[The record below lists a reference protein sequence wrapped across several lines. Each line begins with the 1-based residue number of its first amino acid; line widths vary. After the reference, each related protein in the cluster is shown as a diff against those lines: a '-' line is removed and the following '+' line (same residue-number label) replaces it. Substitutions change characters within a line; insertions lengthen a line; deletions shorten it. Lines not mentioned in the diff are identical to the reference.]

1 MTNVVALTSPLDRF
15 DDVQVVQTWDE
26 KQLVA
31 TLERAS
37 LLDLQKVLKVQPIKA
52 AGLSSAPT
60 RRARF
65 MPVAEAVANIRL
77 NAAEGERSMLE
88 LNGVVVPEEKVA
100 EVMALVEMYA
110 KVKVV
115 EEVSRQ
121 TSKAIEV
128 NMAPQNVRDQISA
141 LTATSGKSSFN
152 IVNLGVVVDKYH
164 LWRRSF
170 PRIQPFYAVKSN
182 PDEMIVRTLHVA
194 GAGFDCAS
202 KVELEAVLKLPGIDV
217 NDIIFANPC
226 KQVEHIL
233 YAKEQNVQMMT
244 FDNPFELDKIHKH
257 FPEAK
262 LVLRLLPDDSHSLM
276 PFGSKFGASFS
287 EAQALIA
294 QCKSLGM
301 SLIGVSFHVG
311 SGCFSSIAW
320 IEALKLARLVFDEAK
335 KFGYTMNLVDIGGGF
350 PGLETGNL
358 PLGVIGP
365 DVAPI
370 ADQLFGP
377 EVRII
382 AEPGRFFCTQSTTLA
397 VTVVS
402 KRERLVSVPIQN
414 AAAEQYD
421 DAKTH
426 TLEPE
431 FQLYLSDGIYGSMNC
446 VVFDHA
452 VLDPTHLNDLAA
464 QRPVQRTTMWGP
476 TCDSIDV
483 VVKGIPFPDTH
494 IGEWIFFENMG
505 AYTTAA
511 ASSFNG
517 FAPPTAFYVVNP

>member
-1 MTNVVALTSPLDRF
+1 
-15 DDVQVVQTWDE
+15 
-26 KQLVA
+26 
-31 TLERAS
+31 
-37 LLDLQKVLKVQPIKA
+37 
-52 AGLSSAPT
+52 
-60 RRARF
+60 
-65 MPVAEAVANIRL
+65 
-77 NAAEGERSMLE
+77 MLE
-88 LNGVVVPEEKVA
+88 LNGVQVPEEKLS
-100 EVMALVEMYA
+100 EVMSLVEMYA
-110 KVKVV
+110 KVKVM
-115 EEVSRQ
+115 EELSRQ
-121 TSKAIEV
+121 TSKQIEV
-128 NMAPQNVRDQISA
+128 NMAPQNIRDQILSM
-141 LTATSGKSSFN
+141 TTTGRSSFN
-152 IVNLGVVVDKYH
+152 VVNLGTVVEKYH
-164 LWRRSF
+164 LWRRCF

-182 PDEMIVRTLHVA
+182 PDDMIVRTLHVA
-194 GAGFDCAS
+194 GTGFDCAS
-202 KVELEAVLKLPGIDV
+202 KVELEQVLKMPGIDV

-233 YAKEQNVQMMT
+233 YAKEHNVQMMT
-244 FDNPFELDKIHKH
+244 FDNPFELEKIHKH
-257 FPEAK
+257 YADAK

-301 SLIGVSFHVG
+301 ALVGVSFHVG

-320 IEALKLARLVFDEAK
+320 IEALKLSRLVFDEAK
-335 KFGYTMNLVDIGGGF
+335 KYGYVMNLVDIGGGF
-350 PGLETGNL
+350 PGLENGNL
-358 PLGVIGP
+358 PLSAIGP

-402 KRERLVSVPIQN
+402 KRERVVSVPIPVDPAN
-414 AAAEQYD
+414 PDGE
-421 DAKTH
+421 KTAN
-426 TLEPE
+426 LEPE

-452 VLDPTHLNDLAA
+452 VLDPTHLNLDAA
-464 QRPVQRTTMWGP
+464 ERTVQRTTMWGP

-483 VVKGIPFPDTH
+483 VVKGIPFPDTNV
-494 IGEWIFFENMG
+494 GEWIFFENMG

-517 FAPPTAFYVVNP
+517 FAPPAPFYVLNP

>member
-1 MTNVVALTSPLDRF
+1 MSNVVALTSPLDRF
-15 DDVQVVQTWDE
+15 DDVQVVPVQEWDE

-31 TLERAS
+31 ILERAS
-37 LLDLQKVLKVQPIKA
+37 LLELQKVLKVHPVKA
-52 AGLSSAPT
+52 AGLSSAPA
-60 RRARF
+60 RRGRF
-65 MPVAEAVANIRL
+65 MPVMEAVANIRL
-77 NAAEGERSMLE
+77 NAGEGERSMLE
-88 LNGVVVPEEKVA
+88 LNGVQVPEEKLS
-100 EVMALVEMYA
+100 EVMSLVEMYA
-110 KVKVV
+110 KVKVM
-115 EEVSRQ
+115 EELSRQ
-121 TSKAIEV
+121 TSKQIEV
-128 NMAPQNVRDQISA
+128 NMAPQNIRDQILSM
-141 LTATSGKSSFN
+141 TTTGRSSFN
-152 IVNLGVVVDKYH
+152 VVNLGTVVEKYH
-164 LWRRSF
+164 LWRRCF

-182 PDEMIVRTLHVA
+182 PDDMIVRTLHVA
-194 GAGFDCAS
+194 GTGFDCAS
-202 KVELEAVLKLPGIDV
+202 KVELEQVLKMPGIDV

-233 YAKEQNVQMMT
+233 YAKEHNVQMMT
-244 FDNPFELDKIHKH
+244 FDNPFELEKIHKH
-257 FPEAK
+257 YADAK

-301 SLIGVSFHVG
+301 ALVGVSFHVG

-320 IEALKLARLVFDEAK
+320 IEALKLSRLVFDEAK
-335 KFGYTMNLVDIGGGF
+335 KYGYVMNLVDIGGGF
-350 PGLETGNL
+350 PGLENGNL
-358 PLGVIGP
+358 PLSAIGP

-402 KRERLVSVPIQN
+402 KRERLVSVPIPVDPAN
-414 AAAEQYD
+414 PDGE
-421 DAKTH
+421 KTAN
-426 TLEPE
+426 LEPE

-452 VLDPTHLNDLAA
+452 VLDPTHINLDAA
-464 QRPVQRTTMWGP
+464 ERTVQRTTMWGP

-494 IGEWIFFENMG
+494 VGEWIFFENMG

-517 FAPPTAFYVVNP
+517 FAPPAPFYVLNP

>member
-1 MTNVVALTSPLDRF
+1 
-15 DDVQVVQTWDE
+15 
-26 KQLVA
+26 
-31 TLERAS
+31 
-37 LLDLQKVLKVQPIKA
+37 
-52 AGLSSAPT
+52 
-60 RRARF
+60 
-65 MPVAEAVANIRL
+65 
-77 NAAEGERSMLE
+77 MLE
-88 LNGVVVPEEKVA
+88 LNGVQVPEEKMS
-100 EVMALVEMYA
+100 EVMSLVEMYA

-121 TSKAIEV
+121 SQKAIEV
-128 NMAPQNVRDQISA
+128 NMAPQDIRDQILSM
-141 LTATSGKSSFN
+141 TSNGRSSFN
-152 IVNLGVVVDKYH
+152 VLNLGTVVDKYH

-194 GAGFDCAS
+194 GTGFDCAS
-202 KVELEAVLKLPGIDV
+202 KVELEQCLKMPGIDV

-233 YAKEQNVQMMT
+233 YAKEHNVQMMT
-244 FDNPFELDKIHKH
+244 FDNPFELEKIHKH
-257 FPEAK
+257 FADAK

-320 IEALKLARLVFDEAK
+320 IEALKLSRLVFDEAK
-335 KFGYTMNLVDIGGGF
+335 KYGYTMNLVDIGGGF

-358 PLGVIGP
+358 PLSTIGP

-397 VTVVS
+397 CTVVS
-402 KRERLVSVPIQN
+402 KRERLVSVAIPVDPSN
-414 AAAEQYD
+414 PEGE
-421 DAKTH
+421 KTT

-452 VLDPTHLNDLAA
+452 VLDPTHLNLDAA
-464 QRPVQRTTMWGP
+464 ERVVQRTTMWGP

-494 IGEWIFFENMG
+494 VGEWIFFENMG

-517 FAPPTAFYVVNP
+517 FAPPAPFYVLNP